1 MRRPED
7 VLPGEKHQTH
17 LQLIGCISSSGTSPK
32 TIEVNMDS
40 NSNNHQQ
47 TPTEKADKDIQEVR
61 ICNGEPIT
69 KRDKDI
75 IKAYIALKY
84 PSLAE
89 NPSDLDGVIE
99 LLSEKDPATAHK
111 NDAVIEECVTG
122 FIAYEELKDKFKDA
136 ATFQGINR
144 PTSGSVD
151 FIVTFTLNEDTKK
164 NFIKKIPKLYT
175 EASVASVNEY
185 LNGKFK
191 FGIDPFGSPSSKN
204 DKPIDKDEYL
214 AALQKHTN
222 NIKREETLG
231 FQTVGVAHTDI
242 KCNDIFNSPYFAARI
257 KEIRDPKDKDGNPID
272 NDFNLVSI
280 LNIDD
285 LNIDEPRYKCTIDC
299 KKDIIEETVL
309 NPARI
314 RYDIGKKDPF
324 EGMFEEHENDSV

>member
-47 TPTEKADKDIQEVR
+47 PPTENADKDIQKVS
-61 ICNGEPIT
+61 ICNGKPIT
-69 KRDKDI
+69 EDDKDI

-84 PSLAE
+84 PSVAE
-89 NPSDLDGVIE
+89 SQSDLGGVIE
-99 LLSEKDPATAHK
+99 LLSKEDPATAHK

-122 FIAYEELKDKFKDA
+122 FIAYEKLQDKYKDA

-164 NFIKKIPKLYT
+164 EFIKKIPQLYT
-175 EASVASVNEY
+175 EASVNEY
-185 LNGKFK
+185 LNRKFE
-191 FGIDPFGSPSSKN
+191 FGIDPFGSLSSKN
-204 DKPIDKDEYL
+204 NNPVDKAKYL
-214 AALQKHTN
+214 TALQKHTN
-222 NIKREETLG
+222 NSKREATLG
-231 FQTVGVAHTDI
+231 FQTVGVAHTD
-242 KCNDIFNSPYFAARI
+242 KECHAIFKSPDFEAEI
-257 KEIRDPKDKDGNPID
+257 NKIRDLRDKDGKPID

-280 LNIDD
+280 LNIDKKPY
-285 LNIDEPRYKCTIDC
+285 EFTIDC
-299 KKDIIEETVL
+299 KKNIIEETVL
-309 NPARI
+309 NPERI
-314 RYDIGKKDPF
+314 KYDIGNEDQF
-324 EGMFEEHENDSV
+324 GGMFG